1 MIDIKLIRENPELVK
16 DNIKKKFQD
25 EKLFLVDK
33 AKKLDEEWRKLKH
46 EEDSLRASRNK
57 ISLAINQLKKE
68 KKDVSKELAMAKK
81 IPGQIEKIEEKRK
94 QLEGELRLS
103 LMLIPNIIHP
113 HVPSGKDSKE
123 NVELKKF
130 GVPRKFDFKP
140 RNHIELGESL
150 GILDFDIS
158 AEVSGKGFY
167 YLKGDLAILNQALI
181 NFAREYM
188 VKQGFQYVEPP
199 LMIRK
204 EIVDGVVSFS
214 ELDSMIYKV
223 QDEDLY
229 LIGTSEH
236 SLIGQFIN
244 KTINE
249 RDLPMLQ
256 TAYSMCFRR
265 EVGSHG
271 IEEKG
276 LFRTH
281 QFNKQE
287 MIVICSPGESEKWFE
302 RMVEIT
308 TDFFSKLGIP
318 VRVLEMCSG
327 DLGDL
332 KNRQVDIE
340 AWSPVKNEY
349 YEVGSC
355 SNLTDAQARRLN
367 IKFESKGERYFAH
380 TLNNTVI
387 ATSRGLVALMENF
400 QQKDGSIKIPPV
412 LWKYTGFK
420 EIKPKTSMLPRLGQH
435 KEIKSKKI
443 EVKKTEPKK
452 TEIKPESFKKKLA
465 PPPKKKTA
473 KIKKPKKKISKKKKK

>member
-16 DNIKKKFQD
+16 ENIKKKFQD
-25 EKLFLVDK
+25 EKLVLVDK
-33 AKKLDEEWRKLKH
+33 VRKLDEEWRKLKH
-46 EEDSLRASRNK
+46 QEDGLRSERNK
-57 ISLAINQLKKE
+57 ISEKINQLKKE
-68 KKDVSKELAMAKK
+68 KKDVTGEIKTAKE
-81 IPGQIEKIEEKRK
+81 IPGKIAKIEEKRK
-94 QLEGELRLS
+94 QLEQEIKLL

-113 HVPSGKDSKE
+113 NVPLGKDSSQ
-123 NVELKKF
+123 NVEVRKF
-130 GVPRKFDFKP
+130 GIPRKFDFKP
-140 RNHIELGESL
+140 KNHIELGESL
-150 GILDFDIS
+150 GILDFDNS
-158 AEVSGKGFY
+158 ADVAGKGFY
-167 YLKGDLAILNQALI
+167 YLKGELAVLNQALI

-188 VKQGFQYVEPP
+188 TRKGFVYMEPP

-204 EIVDGVVSFS
+204 EIVDGVVSFADL
-214 ELDSMIYKV
+214 ENMIYKIEG
-223 QDEDLY
+223 EDLY

-244 KTINE
+244 KTLTE
-249 RDLPMLQ
+249 KDLPILQ

-271 IEEKG
+271 VEEKG

-287 MIVICSPGESEKWFE
+287 MIVICEPSDSEKWFE
-302 RMVEIT
+302 KMTEFTV
-308 TDFFSKLGIP
+308 DFFFKLGIP

-340 AWSPVKNEY
+340 AWSPIKNEY

-355 SNLTDAQARRLN
+355 SNLTDAQARRLG
-367 IKFESKGERYFAH
+367 IKIEKKGERFFVH

-420 EIKPKTSMLPRLGQH
+420 IIQPKI
-435 KEIKSKKI
+435 EKKI
-443 EVKKTEPKK
+443 VH
-452 TEIKPESFKKKLA
+452 KKLA
-465 PPPKKKTA
+465 PPPKKEVEKKEKSKSVKNKPLKKTSKKTA
-473 KIKKPKKKISKKKKK
+473 KKKKKK